1 MKPAA
6 PSSSP
11 SLPFRR
17 ARLGRGFIVGKKR
30 LRSLVPT
37 SRISD
42 SLYPVTRPRKTDTV
56 EQSAHGQR
64 RPLTLYHGGHLRQTE
79 VLAEEVQRTRAYTAA
94 TFAHALRATFGLFS
108 IFFDQLK
115 KNVRKAT
122 GTDTHACSDT

>member
-1 MKPAA
+1 M
-6 PSSSP
+6 
-11 SLPFRR
+11 
-17 ARLGRGFIVGKKR
+17 
-30 LRSLVPT
+30 
-37 SRISD
+37 
-42 SLYPVTRPRKTDTV
+42 TRPRKTDTV